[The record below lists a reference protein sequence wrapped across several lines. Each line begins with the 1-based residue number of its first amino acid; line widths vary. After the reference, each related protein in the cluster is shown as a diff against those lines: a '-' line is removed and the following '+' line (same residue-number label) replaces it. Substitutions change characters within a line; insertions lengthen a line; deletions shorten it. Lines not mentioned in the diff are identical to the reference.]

1 MIKICDKI
9 ISKTIQRRIYMKR
22 LTCILLA
29 LLMTLSLFTAAAAD
43 KKTYL
48 PADVISSGAVKA
60 EGGKLTGLSH
70 GQYFGIKGVDLTG
83 IKSVKLEG
91 KSFFRSNNCEI
102 FQVRTD
108 SPNGAGEVLGYVKFD
123 ELGENTFSAN
133 LKEMKG
139 AHDVYFVAQFTSGT
153 VTQHYAEVY
162 KIIFSDEEVPA
173 YVPVPDSAIIDN
185 YADTWAATDSLGQS
199 VADFEETG
207 SLKGDRYVGMFFWNW
222 HGKSENATA
231 YLPWKVVEE
240 HPDAEGNYMHE
251 AWDLNGNFFWNEPVF
266 GFYDSTDYWV
276 YRKQAVLLANA
287 GVDVVFF
294 DNTNGPSAYYE
305 ALNVHYKAWRDARES
320 GVNTPK
326 ISFFASWKS
335 GRVEGIKFLYEE
347 IFRDGEY
354 SDLWFY
360 WDGKPFI
367 IADSAY
373 VDQPDNPND
382 PVDVALTKEAF
393 NFFTMRRSGARVSG
407 VKPGD
412 TGEQTG
418 GQKRD
423 DELQWLDNYP
433 QYAYSVDET
442 TGRPEFMSLGLAV
455 NESIVWGVST
465 TGVFSDPYT
474 KGRSYAEAFGEDL
487 SEKAYLH
494 NWFFRE
500 QQSRVLDSDPRFV
513 FIDGWN
519 EWTAGR
525 QQVYSGVENAFVDT
539 YDNRGSRDIEPTMG
553 DLKDISYAMLVDF
566 VRKYK
571 GTRPAPVAG
580 EEKTIDLNG
589 DASQWDSV
597 TPEFIND
604 YDNYERDSYGYCD
617 KDTKKKI
624 HYTTNVNNSISR
636 AKVSRDSENFYFYVK
651 TVNDIKEGT
660 PGWMNLYINADRN
673 YATGWEG
680 YEYTVNVTGTGKL
693 SKNTGKDYSWQEIG
707 TVDYK
712 VSGNTLV
719 VKIPRALLGETET
732 ADLEFKWTDSV
743 DCKGDLVRFYA
754 DGSVA
759 PMGRFNYVYTE
770 IAQTA
775 IEGNDK
781 DNLAGT
787 TVIGAGKGKMIVDGA
802 KMKVY
807 EADTRVLPV
816 MMNGTLY
823 IPADSLSDILG
834 YGKTK
839 VEYDAYDNMLFVTSH
854 DLEDT
859 KITDYRWT
867 YTVLGSLSGAING
880 KDTVLSKPVT
890 AIDGIIYVPVTYISE
905 MFGLN
910 VFDMGDGV
918 FQITKYTK
926 DSALIERVRA
936 HLG

>member
-1 MIKICDKI
+1 
-9 ISKTIQRRIYMKR
+9 MKK
-22 LTCILLA
+22 LTCILLV
-29 LLMTLSLFTAAAAD
+29 LLMAFSLVGVQATD

-48 PADVISSGAVKA
+48 PDDAVRSGAVKA
-60 EGGKLTGLSH
+60 DGGKLAGFSD
-70 GQYFGIKGVDLTG
+70 GQYFGFKGVDLTG
-83 IKSVKLEG
+83 VKSVKVEG
-91 KSFFRSNNCEI
+91 KSFFTGFNCEI

-108 SPNGAGEVLGYVKFD
+108 SPNRESEVLGYVKFD
-123 ELGENTFSAN
+123 EAGENTFSAN
-133 LKEMKG
+133 LKEISG
-139 AHDVYFVAQFTSGT
+139 VHDVYFVAQFMSGNSAR
-153 VTQHYAEVY
+153 HYAEVY
-162 KIIFSDEEVPA
+162 KVTFSDDVIPA
-173 YVPVPDSAIIDN
+173 YEPVPDSAIIDN
-185 YADTWAATDSLGQS
+185 YSDTWAATDSLGQG
-199 VADFEETG
+199 VADYEETG
-207 SLKGDRYVGMFFWNW
+207 AVRDDCYVGMFFWNW
-222 HGKSENATA
+222 HGKNDKAVA

-240 HPDAEGNYMHE
+240 NPDAAGNYTHK
-251 AWDLNGNFFWNEPVF
+251 AWDTEGYFFWNEPVF

-287 GVDVVFF
+287 GVDVIFF
-294 DNTNGPSAYYE
+294 DNTNGSTSYYE

-320 GVNTPK
+320 GVNAPK
-326 ISFFASWKS
+326 ISFFTSWKD
-335 GRVEGIKFLYEE
+335 GRVEGIKFIYEE

-367 IADSAY
+367 IGDRAY
-373 VDQPDNPND
+373 VDQPDDPND

-393 NFFTMRRSGARVSG
+393 DFFTMRRSGSRVSG

-412 TGEQTG
+412 TTEQTG
-418 GQKRD
+418 GQKRQ
-423 DELQWLDNYP
+423 DEIQWLDNYP
-433 QYAYSVDET
+433 QYPYSVDEE
-442 TGRPEFMSLGLAV
+442 TGRPEFMSLGLAI
-455 NESIVWGVST
+455 NESIVWGVSQ

-487 SEKAYLH
+487 SEKAYLR

-513 FIDGWN
+513 FVDGWN

-525 QQVYSGVENAFVDT
+525 QQIYSGVPNSFVDT

-553 DLKDISYAMLVDF
+553 DLKDISYSMFVDF

-580 EEKTIDLNG
+580 DEKTIDING
-589 DASQWDSV
+589 DLSQWDSV

-604 YDNYERDSYGYCD
+604 YDNYERDSYGYRD
-617 KDTKKKI
+617 KDTREKY
-624 HYTTNVNNSISR
+624 HYTTTVNNSISR
-636 AKVSRDSENFYFYVK
+636 AKVSRDSDNFYFYVK
-651 TVNDIKEGT
+651 TVEDIKEGT

-680 YEYTVNVTGTGKL
+680 YEYTVNVTGAGKIA
-693 SKNTGKDYSWQEIG
+693 KNTGTDYSWQEIG

-712 VSGNTLV
+712 VSGNTLT
-719 VKIPRALLGETET
+719 VKIPRALIDETGT

-759 PMGRFNYVYTE
+759 PMGRFNYLYTE
-770 IAQTA
+770 IQQTA

-781 DNLAGT
+781 DNLTGT
-787 TVIGAGKGKMIVDGA
+787 TVIGAGKGKMIVSGA

-807 EADTRVLPV
+807 EKDTRVLPV

-823 IPADSLSDILG
+823 IPAESLSDILG

-854 DLEDT
+854 DLEGT

-880 KDTVLSKPVT
+880 KDTVLSNPVT
-890 AIDGIIYVPVTYISE
+890 AVDGIIYVPVTYLSE

-918 FQITKYTK
+918 YQITKYTA
-926 DSALIERVRA
+926 DRALIDRVRS